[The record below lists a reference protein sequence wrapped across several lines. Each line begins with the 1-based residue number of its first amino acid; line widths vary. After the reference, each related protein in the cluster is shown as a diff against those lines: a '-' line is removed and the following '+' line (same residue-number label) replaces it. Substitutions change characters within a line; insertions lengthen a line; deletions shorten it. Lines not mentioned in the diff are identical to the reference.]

1 MSSGAFTLSKY
12 EANDGTIYAVKIQ
25 PETLDLSLG
34 SANAAPTGPIDGP
47 VLAKVSK
54 TKRAYGVGCR
64 KVSFK
69 FTAETPP
76 AGYSKGQVL
85 SLPVLKPTL
94 WNTLK
99 TGVTGTYLGGAVVV
113 VGTSA
118 ESVR

>member
-1 MSSGAFTLSKY
+1 MSSGKFILSRY
-12 EANDGTIYAVKIQ
+12 EANDGTIYPVKIQ
-25 PETLDLSLG
+25 PETLELSLG
-34 SANAAPTGPIDGP
+34 SANAAATGAIDGP

-76 AGYSKGQVL
+76 TGYEKGQVL
-85 SLPVLKPTL
+85 SLPIMKATL

-99 TGVTGTYLGGAVVV
+99 AGVTGTYLGGAVEV